1 MAHVFI
7 ARHIRHCLQTRNLA
21 NQDQLGQIEQLYQ
34 QRIKPAFAGLNSG
47 HVQPNI
53 VGALKEFNAFIVKI
67 LGEEAFDTAQKAAI
81 EMYYNMRTNAHNAN
95 AVRMSASPSPG
106 LDMQVVLAARQAM
119 HQNTVIQQSYLNP
132 GSVNPSQQLQQ
143 QQASQ
148 ETATASQGAAGGKP
162 PKASQPKQKR
172 PQVADGGDGTPAPKK
187 PRATGGKKRAPAAGG
202 GGGDKNEEGDEFAAD
217 SFLDMEEEA
226 NKLMSGFMNKRLE
239 KQNYVSDVRPLN
251 EWRIVRDGLVQ
262 VVKNGLPPD
271 ALTDE
276 CVKTVQMAFHGLASR
291 VLERARRA
299 AQHRQDTDYRQFT
312 KEEDLSLFYDPRRG
326 LGAIERR
333 ERGRAEEEAVKE
345 RERLFK
351 MAGSKRANEETK
363 EKAKAAKLEI
373 QGQQQAKAANIAV
386 NFTLGKGKETKWERW
401 GVGGGSAAA
410 TAAAAPS
417 IKEKS
422 VVDADA
428 ETARVA
434 DTAVPATSS
443 DAVAAAMAE
452 DGDKQPG
459 LGKKAAMAVK
469 TSRSRATLNTGNEE
483 PADTVLLKDI
493 LSVLE
498 RDPNYSKSSVIYCLL
513 NGIPLRSDRG

>member
-1 MAHVFI
+1 
-7 ARHIRHCLQTRNLA
+7 
-21 NQDQLGQIEQLYQ
+21 
-34 QRIKPAFAGLNSG
+34 
-47 HVQPNI
+47 VQPNI
-53 VGALKEFNAFIVKI
+53 LGALKEFNAFIVKI
-67 LGEEAFDTAQKAAI
+67 LGEEAFNTAQKAAI
-81 EMYYNMRTNAHNAN
+81 EVYNNMRTNAHNAN
-95 AVRMSASPSPG
+95 AGRMSASPSPG

-119 HQNTVIQQSYLNP
+119 HQNTVIQQSNLNP

-187 PRATGGKKRAPAAGG
+187 PRATGGKKRAPAGG

-217 SFLDMEEEA
+217 GFLDMEEEA

-276 CVKTVQMAFHGLASR
+276 CVKTVQMAFHGLASQ
-291 VLERARRA
+291 VLKRAGRA
-299 AQHRQDTDYRQFT
+299 AQHRQDTDYRKFT
-312 KEEDLSLFYDPRRG
+312 KEEDMSLFYDPRRG

-333 ERGRAEEEAVKE
+333 ERGRAEEDAVKE

-401 GVGGGSAAA
+401 GGGGGGGGGGTVAA
-410 TAAAAPS
+410 TAAAVPS
-417 IKEKS
+417 ITEKS
-422 VVDADA
+422 AVGAYA

-434 DTAVPATSS
+434 DTAVPATSP

-459 LGKKAAMAVK
+459 LGKKAAVAVK
-469 TSRSRATLNTGNEE
+469 TSRSRVTLNTGNEE

-498 RDPNYSKSSVIYCLL
+498 RDPNYSKSNMMYCLL
-513 NGIPLRSDRG
+513 NGIPLMSDRG